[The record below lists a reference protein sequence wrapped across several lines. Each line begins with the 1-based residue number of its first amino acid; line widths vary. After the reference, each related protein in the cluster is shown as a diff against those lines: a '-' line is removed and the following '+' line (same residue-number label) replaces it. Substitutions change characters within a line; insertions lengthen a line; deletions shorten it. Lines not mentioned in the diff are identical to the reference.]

1 MSAFWVSFR
10 RTVTIRPRSWE
21 MSAAYSSIVR
31 ADGGPL
37 TPVTWVFLVMSS
49 MMLMMSGRSPSE
61 RPWNLFEAAVWNWR
75 RNVCWRA
82 FR

>member
-1 MSAFWVSFR
+1 M
-10 RTVTIRPRSWE
+10 TIRPRSWE
-21 MSAAYSSIVR
+21 ISAAYSSIVPT
-31 ADGGPL
+31 DGGPL

-49 MMLMMSGRSPSE
+49 IMPRIDRRSVME

-82 FR
+82 FRYRSESV